1 MMHCILYSLAL
12 TDKFFLLHTTVL
24 HITMHIIIVEPHPPS
39 VHLESK
45 DSNQLVFAWD
55 EAITQCSPA
64 QYIITAINCGVCPNT
79 TIDTNITC
87 VQYMY
92 TNRTC
97 LFAVQTE
104 ICGYLLGGR
113 SEYVTVHVDI
123 NGK

>member
-1 MMHCILYSLAL
+1 MHN
-12 TDKFFLLHTTVL
+12 
-24 HITMHIIIVEPHPPS
+24 IIIVEPHPPPNI
-39 VHLESK
+39 HLESK

-55 EAITQCSPA
+55 EVITRCSPA

-97 LFAVQTE
+97 LFAVKQK
-104 ICGYLLGGR
+104 
-113 SEYVTVHVDI
+113 SVDTYWEEGVNMSQYMLI
-123 NGK
+123 SMVSSLVRAIS